1 MNAVPGMNDA
11 STLNGASRGPLLSVA
26 DLTVRF
32 AGERSV
38 NAVNGVTFELAP
50 GEVLGLLGESGSGK
64 SVTLRALL
72 RLHDPRKS
80 RQGGRIVVEGSDV
93 MALEGR
99 ALERYRGGIASMV
112 FQEPGL
118 AFDPVYTIGA
128 QIAETVRAHEGAG
141 ARAAKARALEMLDL
155 VQIPQARRRYDAYPF
170 EMSGGMRQRAMIAL
184 ALACRPRLL
193 LADEPTTALDATVQI
208 QILVLLR
215 ELQRSLG
222 MSVIFVTHDI
232 GAAVEVSD
240 RLAVMYAGRI
250 VEEGAVEEIVE
261 SARHPYTA
269 ALLAATV
276 SSASRG
282 RELPAIP
289 GAPPDLARLPAGCA
303 FAPRCA
309 RATSECVTAVP
320 PLVGFGHRSACIHPL
335 STSEQP

>member
-1 MNAVPGMNDA
+1 MNDVQK
-11 STLNGASRGPLLSVA
+11 SPLLSVE

-32 AGERSV
+32 GGDRPV
-38 NAVNGVTFELAP
+38 TAVNGVSFALAQ

-72 RLHDPRKS
+72 RLHDPRKTT
-80 RQGGRIVVEGSDV
+80 QGGRVLLDGADV

-99 ALERYRGGIASMV
+99 ALERYRGGVASMI

-118 AFDPVYTIGA
+118 AFDPVYTIGE
-128 QIAETVRAHEGAG
+128 QIAETIRAHGAG
-141 ARAAKARALEMLDL
+141 DARAAEARALEMLDL

-184 ALACRPRLL
+184 ALACKPRLL

-208 QILVLLR
+208 QILLLLR

-240 RLAVMYAGRI
+240 RIAVMYAGRI
-250 VEEGAVEEIVE
+250 VEEGPVAEIVD
-261 SARHPYTA
+261 APRHPYTA

-276 SSASRG
+276 SGASRG
-282 RELPAIP
+282 LALPAIP
-289 GAPPDLARLPAGCA
+289 GAPPDLAHLPQGCA
-303 FAPRCA
+303 FAPRCT
-309 RATSECVTAVP
+309 RAASACVAVP
-320 PLVGFGHRSACIHPL
+320 ELERSEHRSACHYPIAARAEP
-335 STSEQP
+335 

>member
-1 MNAVPGMNDA
+1 MSAAPIMNDA
-11 STLNGASRGPLLSVA
+11 IMGGAPRGPLLSVA

-32 AGERSV
+32 EAERTV
-38 NAVNGVTFELAP
+38 NAVNGVSFDLAQ

-99 ALERYRGGIASMV
+99 SLERYRGGIASMI

-128 QIAETVRAHEGAG
+128 QIAETVRAHDGAD
-141 ARAAKARALEMLDL
+141 APTAKARALEMLDL

-184 ALACRPRLL
+184 ALSCRPRLL

-208 QILVLLR
+208 QILLLLR

-261 SARHPYTA
+261 AARHPYTA

-276 SSASRG
+276 SPGSRG

-289 GAPPDLARLPAGCA
+289 GAPPDLGRLPPGCA

-309 RATSECVTAVP
+309 RATSECMASVP
-320 PLVGFGHRSACIHPL
+320 VLLGAGHRSACVHPIGV
-335 STSEQP
+335 SA